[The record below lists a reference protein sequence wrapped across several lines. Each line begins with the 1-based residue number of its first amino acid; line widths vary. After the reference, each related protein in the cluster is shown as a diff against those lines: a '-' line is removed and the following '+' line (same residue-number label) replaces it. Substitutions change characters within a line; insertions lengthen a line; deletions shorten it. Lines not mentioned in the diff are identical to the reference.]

1 MPVISKKPK
10 EKPVQRVEKEKEKEV
25 KPVKQ
30 KRLPPADFKVMN
42 VTRATTKNSALFGT
56 VLYPQLKS
64 CISHHL
70 FLITKGGRASQK
82 WGRGVAKIKPL
93 SIIIKICFINI
104 FKVAR
109 GYLPGQWV
117 PF

>member
-30 KRLPPADFKVMN
+30 KRLPPADFKV
-42 VTRATTKNSALFGT
+42 TITCATTRSSALFGT

-64 CISHHL
+64 SISHHL

-104 FKVAR
+104 FKVVR
-109 GYLPGQWV
+109 GYFPGQWV